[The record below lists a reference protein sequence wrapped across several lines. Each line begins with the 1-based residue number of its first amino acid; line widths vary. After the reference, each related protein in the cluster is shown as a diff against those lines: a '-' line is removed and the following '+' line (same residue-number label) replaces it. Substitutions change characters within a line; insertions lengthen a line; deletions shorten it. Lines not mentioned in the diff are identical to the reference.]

1 MNNLAKKAL
10 KEWLEHIESTVK
22 PEMTDVEVEGIL
34 VSIRSLKEA
43 LKID

>member
-22 PEMTDVEVEGIL
+22 PEMTETEVEGVL
-34 VSIRSLKEA
+34 VSVRSLKEA
-43 LKID
+43 LKL